1 MPQLIPEKQ
10 AVLERMEDLLR
21 RATDVTFIVPDDTG
35 FFSIEDDLVAKV
47 RDLMADALDLMRE
60 ITVLYDDEGP
70 ASPDLDDTAVGEDE
84 DLLEIGA
91 AISSE
96 LAAQE
101 VSNMA
106 FAVRAQLA
114 ENFDALV
121 TALDGGSIWVVVSH
135 ADTGLRRVGRGLIS
149 LDSAIREYE
158 NLEPVERM
166 WSSLEDSLEIRRLY
180 GQFRRAIL
188 RGRDVGD
195 ADDLGK
201 KLKSAALRIAILRD
215 RKIYPFLRIYDRVPI
230 RRLQKRILGWLD
242 RDPSD
247 LDREQDGR
255 RLWSDLVSFAELLVQ
270 INSREELREH
280 DRRTVERLYGTL
292 FDGPSPAQDILPGH
306 LADLERLLGR
316 DDDLDRVVL
325 APREHRTEDLRAPL
339 GRLRGELNQ
348 PFAPVEET
356 LAPLLDPGS

>member
-1 MPQLIPEKQ
+1 MTPEKQ
-10 AVLERMEDLLR
+10 AVLERLDTLLR
-21 RATDVTFIVPDDTG
+21 AAAAITFIVPDDTG
-35 FFSIEDDLVAKV
+35 FFSIEDALVARV
-47 RDLMADALDLMRE
+47 RDLMADALELMHE
-60 ITVLYDDEGP
+60 VMVLYDGEGP
-70 ASPDLDDTAVGEDE
+70 AGPDLDETSAGREDE

-106 FAVRAQLA
+106 FAARAQLK
-114 ENFDALV
+114 ENYDALIG
-121 TALDGGSIWVVVSH
+121 ALDGGFIWVVASH

-149 LDSAIREYE
+149 LESAMREYE
-158 NLEPVERM
+158 NLEPVDRQ

-188 RGRDVGD
+188 RDPEIVD
-195 ADDLGK
+195 AAGLAK
-201 KLKSAALRIAILRD
+201 NLKSAALRIAILRD

-242 RDPSD
+242 RDPAEPD
-247 LDREQDGR
+247 WEQDGR

-280 DRRTVERLYGTL
+280 DRRTIERLYRLIYESPT
-292 FDGPSPAQDILPGH
+292 PVREISPAH
-306 LADLERLLGR
+306 LADLEQLVGR
-316 DDDLDRVVL
+316 DEALDRVVL
-325 APREHRTEDLRAPL
+325 APLQHGVDDLREPL
-339 GRLRGELNQ
+339 ERVRAELNQ
-348 PFAPVEET
+348 PYEPVEET
-356 LAPLLDPGS
+356 LAPLLGPAS